1 MICFTSWN
9 DRLRGEFEAIEE
21 DYSVIESMGSEN
33 IDFINEEY
41 FRDKGR
47 GHSVA
52 YWKIQ
57 CNKQLYADKPPSEM
71 LMEIA
76 AEAQQTLFARRKLAL
91 LNDFKEIAEQ
101 MYWEDEVYEMESIDL
116 DA

>member
-21 DYSVIESMGSEN
+21 DYSVIESMGIEN
-33 IDFINEEY
+33 IDFINEGY
-41 FRDKGR
+41 FADNNG
-47 GHSVA
+47 VE
-52 YWKIQ
+52 YWKWH
-57 CNKQLYADKPPSEM
+57 KSPSKMTKM
-71 LMEIA
+71 LKELQD
-76 AEAQQTLFARRKLAL
+76 EVQQTLFARRKLNL

-101 MYWEDEVYEMESIDL
+101 MYWEEEVYELESIDL